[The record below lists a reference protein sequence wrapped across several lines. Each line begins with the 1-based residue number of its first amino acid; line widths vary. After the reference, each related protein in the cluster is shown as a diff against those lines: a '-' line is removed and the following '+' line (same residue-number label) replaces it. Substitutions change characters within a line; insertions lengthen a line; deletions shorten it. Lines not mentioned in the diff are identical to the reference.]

1 MTLLIAL
8 AFSLATVLGSQAFLR
23 HCQFAEPD
31 WGSAAMLLVFTG
43 CSGFAA
49 ASAWMELLP

>member
-8 AFSLATVLGSQAFLR
+8 AFSLATVLGSQAFLT

-49 ASAWMELLP
+49 ANAWMELLP